1 MSISRRQI
9 LQASLG
15 APLLAQRSPAAQAQA
30 LDMARIV
37 IGFPAGGT
45 MDAVS
50 RQVADKMQPEY
61 ARSMI
66 VESRVGAGG
75 QVVIQYMKTA
85 PTDGSAI
92 LLTPMSILGVY
103 PHTYKKLAYDP
114 LNDLTPVS
122 CGVSYNY
129 GFAVGPAVP
138 ASVTTI
144 PQFLEWCKANPG
156 KASFGSGATGSTLHF
171 TGILLGRAGGVEL
184 THVGYRGSAQ
194 MLTDLAGGN
203 LTACSSPVGDLLAY
217 QAPGRI
223 RVIGTS
229 GATRSRFLPQVS
241 TFTEY
246 GYKDM
251 AFSEWYG
258 FYLPARTPQAQVQRL
273 NKSLATVLKNPA
285 VAEALAVMG
294 MEPSPTSPAE
304 LEAMLKADT
313 ARWGKLVSGIG
324 FTADS

>member
-1 MSISRRQI
+1 MSLSRRQI
-9 LQASLG
+9 LQAGLA
-15 APLLAQRSPAAQAQA
+15 APLLIELPLTARAQS
-30 LDMARIV
+30 LDLARIL

-50 RQVADKMQPEY
+50 RHIAEKLQPEY
-61 ARSMI
+61 ARSVI

-75 QVVIQYMKTA
+75 QLVVQYMKTA
-85 PTDGSAI
+85 AADGSNL

-114 LNDLTPVS
+114 QVDLTPVS

-144 PQFLEWCKANPG
+144 PQFIEWCKANPA
-156 KASFGSGATGSTLHF
+156 KASFGSAATGSTLHF
-171 TGILLGRAGGVEL
+171 TGILLGRAGGIEL
-184 THVGYRGSAQ
+184 THVGYRGSSQ
-194 MLTDLAGGN
+194 MLTDVAGGN

-217 QAPGRI
+217 QAAGRI

-229 GATRSRFLPQVS
+229 GAKRSRFLPNVP

-251 AFSEWYG
+251 AFTEWYG
-258 FYLPARTPQAQVQRL
+258 FYLSARAPQTQVQRL
-273 NKSLATVLKNPA
+273 HKALTAALAHPAVVESLAL
-285 VAEALAVMG
+285 MG
-294 MEPSPTSPAE
+294 MEPSPSSPAE
-304 LEAMLKADT
+304 LDAMLKSDT
-313 ARWGKLVSGIG
+313 ARWGKLVGGIG

>member
-1 MSISRRQI
+1 M
-9 LQASLG
+9 
-15 APLLAQRSPAAQAQA
+15 
-30 LDMARIV
+30 
-37 IGFPAGGT
+37 
-45 MDAVS
+45 
-50 RQVADKMQPEY
+50 
-61 ARSMI
+61 
-66 VESRVGAGG
+66 
-75 QVVIQYMKTA
+75 
-85 PTDGSAI
+85 
-92 LLTPMSILGVY
+92 
-103 PHTYKKLAYDP
+103 
-114 LNDLTPVS
+114 
-122 CGVSYNY
+122 
-129 GFAVGPAVP
+129 P

-217 QAPGRI
+217 QAAGRI

-229 GATRSRFLPQVS
+229 GATRSRFLPQVP

-251 AFSEWYG
+251 AFTEWYG

>member
-1 MSISRRQI
+1 MSLSRRQI

-15 APLLAQRSPAAQAQA
+15 APLLTQLTPHAHAQS
-30 LDMARIV
+30 LDLARIA

-50 RQVADKMQPEY
+50 RQVADKLQPDY
-61 ARSMI
+61 ARSVI
-66 VESRVGAGG
+66 VESRAGAGG
-75 QVVIQYMKTA
+75 QVVIQHMKSA
-85 PTDGSAI
+85 PADGSTI

-114 LNDLTPVS
+114 QTDLTPVS

-144 PQFLEWCKANPG
+144 PQFIEWCKANPA

-171 TGILLGRAGGVEL
+171 TGLLLGRAGGVEL
-184 THVGYRGSAQ
+184 THAGYRGSAQ

-217 QAPGRI
+217 QAAGRL

-229 GATRSRFLPQVS
+229 GAKRSRFLPNVP

-251 AFSEWYG
+251 AFTEWYG
-258 FYLPARTPQAQVQRL
+258 FYLPARAPQAQVQRL
-273 NKSLATVLKNPA
+273 NKALATTLTHPAVVESLAL
-285 VAEALAVMG
+285 MG
-294 MEPSPTSPAE
+294 MEPTPSSPAE
-304 LEAMLKADT
+304 LDAMLKSDT
-313 ARWGKLVSGIG
+313 ARWGKLVGGIG